1 MRVAAL
7 DLGKVRVGL
16 AIGDELG
23 VLAHPRPALDAQ
35 NRKVLLEKIA
45 AFAAEEQLD
54 RLLVGLPLD
63 ANGEEGPAAQ
73 KCIAFAEQVA
83 AATGKPVELWDER
96 FTTVE
101 ANRRLRAGGRD
112 ARSSRGRVDSAA
124 ACIMLQ
130 AWLDGHRERQG

>member
-16 AIGDELG
+16 AVSDELG
-23 VLAHPRPALDAQ
+23 ALAHPRPPFDAR
-35 NRKVLLEKIA
+35 NRKVLLDKIA
-45 AFAAEEQLD
+45 AFAAEEQIE
-54 RLLVGLPLD
+54 RLVVGLALD
-63 ANGEEGPAAQ
+63 ANGEEGPAAR
-73 KCIAFAEQVA
+73 KCITFAEQVA
-83 AATGKPVELWDER
+83 AVTGKPVDLWDER

-101 ANRRLRAGGRD
+101 AHRRLRAGGRD

-130 AWLDGHRERQG
+130 AWLDGYREREG